1 MASNARPQ
9 EAEFPSVATLTP
21 CDSKLQQL
29 CTRLAENDPLTRA
42 VRLRNQDLGPDFC
55 TTLGTTLP
63 STRFLRRLDLTG
75 NLIGDDGTMAL
86 AAGLGDNCSLR
97 HLILDR
103 CGVSDAGAA
112 ALATVLRA
120 QAPEAATVVP
130 TASMKS
136 ALSSANP
143 CVLERLHLSGNCI
156 GDSARAWT

>member
-9 EAEFPSVATLTP
+9 EAGSPSVATLTP
-21 CDSKLQQL
+21 CDSKLQKL

-42 VRLRNQDLGPDFC
+42 VRLRNQDLDHDFAV
-55 TTLGTTLP
+55 TLGATLP
-63 STRFLRRLDLTG
+63 STRFLRRLDLSG

-86 AAGLGDNCSLR
+86 TAGLGDNCSLR

-120 QAPEAATVVP
+120 QAPHTIMPHSTMAMAGMCKAIKKATLAEETLVKP
-130 TASMKS
+130 
-136 ALSSANP
+136 
-143 CVLERLHLSGNCI
+143 
-156 GDSARAWT
+156 